1 MKAGKKKPGKDNK
14 EENLSEHGAGLAFKH
29 GFYLETAWILSA
41 LFEKKAKNVLKLIED
56 DPKTGN
62 YSFEQSIKRIKYH
75 HQTGRVPQ
83 LGEFLDP
90 GLIDRMRLWKN
101 NRNSMLTD
109 MITIHVSQQRMERLA
124 MEGISLY
131 KKWSKSLKNVK
142 NEMKNPGR
150 IADPQVNIQE
160 NEA

>member
-1 MKAGKKKPGKDNK
+1 MKAGKKKPGKENK

-41 LFEKKAKNVLKLIED
+41 LFEKKAKNVLKLIEN

-62 YSFEQSIKRIKYH
+62 YSFEQSIKR
-75 HQTGRVPQ
+75 
-83 LGEFLDP
+83 
-90 GLIDRMRLWKN
+90 IDRMRLWKN

-124 MEGISLY
+124 MEGISIY

-142 NEMKNPGR
+142 NEIKNPGR
-150 IADPQVNIQE
+150 LADPQVNIQE
-160 NEA
+160 NEE